1 MFDGG
6 SQKGHNLLNMI
17 GSPPQHT
24 PYQPQTVAGSV
35 VSPFTGYFYGPTLG
49 SRKFANVH
57 WDFRSVWQRRH
68 EWAYAVE
75 EDDRKS

>member
-35 VSPFTGYFYGPTLG
+35 VSPFTEYFYGPTLG

-57 WDFRSVWQRRH
+57 WEF
-68 EWAYAVE
+68 
-75 EDDRKS
+75 